1 MGIFLIALFCAILAV
16 SMFYASHG
24 RLGFWPL
31 VFGGFGGTVIGV
43 ILSLF
48 ITIGEAP
55 RKFIKDSCTWY
66 TTEKNIIS
74 LKGKTE
80 ISGGFFLGTGSINS
94 RLHYYTYVETEDG
107 KILKKYPTNK
117 TYVIENGANK
127 IISHYYR
134 CDKPLTSFMI
144 GRKSVYESNYRKHQ
158 LFVPEGT
165 ILREFKL

>member
-107 KILKKYPTNK
+107 KTIFITSSIGVTDYNPHLSKGADIYKMIKASRKALDMAKVKGGNEIKYLEL
-117 TYVIENGANK
+117 EN
-127 IISHYYR
+127 S
-134 CDKPLTSFMI
+134 L
-144 GRKSVYESNYRKHQ
+144 
-158 LFVPEGT
+158 
-165 ILREFKL
+165 